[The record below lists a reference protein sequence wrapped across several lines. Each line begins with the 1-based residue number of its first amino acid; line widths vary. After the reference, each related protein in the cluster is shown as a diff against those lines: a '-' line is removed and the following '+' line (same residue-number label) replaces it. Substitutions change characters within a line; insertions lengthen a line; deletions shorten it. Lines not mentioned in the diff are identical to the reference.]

1 MVGSPQAHVLFL
13 QLRRPQLLL
22 DCAAAGAHGDE
33 VVRVGS
39 GVSLGISGPE
49 NGLNGSSFLRSRG
62 YDDPAAP
69 PQTLRQVAAAMR
81 VEEWADDD
89 YVFYNVSRPDRS
101 LPALLEPLWRQA
113 MRARDGPFATPG
125 DAVERLA
132 LGPNGSGLVFHQHE
146 LALNA
151 LAAGA
156 KRWFVFEHK
165 NAAYLLRAKNGRPYA
180 MSDWLSIHYPR
191 EATQKVW
198 EQHGWECTQRVGEVV
213 AVPKGLMHG
222 VVNIGEA
229 LAVAI
234 TQV

>member
-1 MVGSPQAHVLFL
+1 MTS
-13 QLRRPQLLL
+13 
-22 DCAAAGAHGDE
+22 
-33 VVRVGS
+33 
-39 GVSLGISGPE
+39 
-49 NGLNGSSFLRSRG
+49 
-62 YDDPAAP
+62 
-69 PQTLRQVAAAMR
+69 
-81 VEEWADDD
+81 
-89 YVFYNVSRPDRS
+89 
-101 LPALLEPLWRQA
+101 
-113 MRARDGPFATPG
+113 RDGPFAKP
-125 DAVERLA
+125 DEAVERLA

-180 MSDWLSIHYPR
+180 MRDWLAIHFRARRRKRSGSSTASRSAP
-191 EATQKVW
+191 A
-198 EQHGWECTQRVGEVV
+198 VV
-213 AVPKGLMHG
+213 AVPGLMHG